1 MRRARTNQKDK
12 RDGKA
17 FLGTEYASDED
28 SDEEEKEGGVAGL
41 ALAEPG
47 SLFTYDYT
55 KDYSS
60 NSNKV
65 SHMSFMAKG
74 PKVISPPSLSSI
86 LDDETSDDD
95 DDDVDEHALLAK
107 LYKTM
112 ISLRGNAREQFEY
125 LMDTVASRNQS
136 IDELTSQVE
145 DGRRRYFL
153 LKDELTEERDH
164 SATLAQQIE
173 SCELD
178 RVKNIDTLDRPL
190 LMPKSLML
198 QRRSL
203 RLLMPLS
210 IKTLKTLRRLTS

>member
-1 MRRARTNQKDK
+1 MKRGGNFSKEKKRTCYNCNESGHFSDKCPYEKRLDRPRFEKGARPKLKPNPLNEKSKNKPKDK

-95 DDDVDEHALLAK
+95 DDDDVDEHALLAK

-125 LMDTVASRNQS
+125 LNGYGCFTQ
-136 IDELTSQVE
+136 
-145 DGRRRYFL
+145 
-153 LKDELTEERDH
+153 
-164 SATLAQQIE
+164 
-173 SCELD
+173 
-178 RVKNIDTLDRPL
+178 
-190 LMPKSLML
+190 
-198 QRRSL
+198 
-203 RLLMPLS
+203 
-210 IKTLKTLRRLTS
+210 